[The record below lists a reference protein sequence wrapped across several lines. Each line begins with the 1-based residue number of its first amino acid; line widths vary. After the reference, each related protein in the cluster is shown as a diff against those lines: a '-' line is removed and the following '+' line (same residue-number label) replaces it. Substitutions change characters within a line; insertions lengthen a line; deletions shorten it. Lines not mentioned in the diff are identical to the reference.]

1 MKFLGNLLWLIFG
14 GLESA
19 IGYFTGSIALAI
31 TIVGIPW
38 AWQTFK
44 IGLLC
49 LWPFGATIEDKNQQH
64 GCLNLFM
71 NVIWFF
77 CGGLLAWL
85 SHIFWG
91 LLLYITIIGIPFGKQ
106 QFKLARLS
114 VAPFGKDVIP
124 SYLKSA
130 GPSSNTMQ
138 GLLFV
143 LLSSAYASLAYS
155 QEWTTIVNGTMW
167 TDSDGRSVQAHG
179 AGFLQVGDTWYMI
192 GEDRAS
198 SWHPDVNMYSSKDLQ
213 HWKFEGKIIE
223 NRKTHPDLGIR
234 RFIERPKIL
243 WNKKTGRFVV
253 WCHWEGSNYGASEA
267 GVFVSDNVTGPYTYH
282 WSGRP
287 LGIKSRD
294 CNVFQDDDG
303 TAYFISTIEENQHLG
318 FFRLSD
324 DYLQAEECTQ
334 LFKGMSREAPAL
346 VKVDGTYFMLSSAC
360 TGWNPNQCKLSYSR
374 NITSGWSRLENI
386 GDKIAYDTQAASI
399 LTIKG
404 TKQTTYLYVGDR
416 WMDPSLPES
425 KTIIFPLV
433 FKNGKCDI
441 IPLDRFEI
449 NFKTGEWK
457 SAQSYPFQ
465 DPSLSPAE
473 RAENLCSLL
482 TLDEKAR
489 LMEHTSPAIPR
500 LGIPE
505 FNWWN
510 EALHGVGR
518 NGTATVLPITM
529 AMAASF
535 DHPLVQKAYDA
546 VSDEAR
552 AKNNIA
558 RKDER
563 CKIYEGLSFWT
574 PNINIFRDPR
584 WGRGQE
590 TYGEDP
596 FLTTQMGLSVVRGL
610 QGEPGHKYQKL
621 FACAKHFAV
630 HSGPEWNRHS
640 FNIESLPPRDLY
652 ETYLPA
658 FKALV
663 QQGDVKEVMCAYQSI
678 DNEPCCGS
686 NRLLQ
691 QILRDDWGFKGI
703 VTSDCWALNDF
714 WNKSAHGI
722 SADKTEGISKA
733 LYAGTDVECGNAYSS
748 LSDAVA
754 AGKVTEEQMNIS
766 LKRLLQGRFELG
778 DFDADSLVEWRNIG
792 PEVIASKEH
801 RDISRQLARES
812 IVLLQNRDNLLPL
825 SRNMK
830 VAVLGPN
837 AADSVMLWGNYNGFP
852 SHTVTIL
859 DGIRSKNPDASYFRA
874 CGLVERTATDSW
886 FDNIRCFDGIY
897 TGLGGYFYNNQN
909 FEGTPATR
917 SYYQTAMKFDN
928 GGATAFAQGVNLE
941 NFSALFEGVLQSNT
955 TETITFSLRYSDKCM
970 LVVDKDTLL
979 NDWTPRSEDRVRSR
993 NINFTVE
1000 QGRTYKLELRYAQNT
1015 GNAVL
1020 SFDVGHQ
1027 VTYTDEQ
1034 ILSSVADADVVVF
1047 VGGISP
1053 RLEGEEMRVSYPG
1066 FKGGD
1071 RTDIELPQVQRD
1083 MLALL
1088 HKAGKKVVYVNCSGS
1103 AIGLVPETENADAI
1117 LQAWYGGECGGD
1129 AVADV
1134 LFGDCNPSGKLPVT
1148 FYRNVDQL
1156 PDFLDYT
1163 MKGRTYRYMTEQP
1176 LFPFGFGLS
1185 YTGFN
1190 INKVSYKKGKV
1201 SAVVSN
1207 NGTRDGDE
1215 VVQVYI
1221 RRIADTDGPQKT
1233 LRGYQRVSVPAGGKV
1248 NVSIPLSRDSF
1259 EGWDPATNTMRV
1271 VPGKYEIMVGNS
1283 SRDTDLFKTVVNVK

>member
-49 LWPFGATIEDKNQQH
+49 LWPFGATIEDKNQKH
-64 GCLNLFM
+64 GCLNFFM

-91 LLLYITIIGIPFGKQ
+91 LLLYITIIGIPYGKQ

-243 WNKKTGRFVV
+243 WNKKTGKFVV

-386 GDKIAYDTQAASI
+386 GDKIAYDTQAAAI

-500 LGIPE
+500 LGIPNTVLADGPAGLRIQPTRE
-505 FNWWN
+505 GDKETFYCTHFPIGTLLASTWDVDLVKNVGAAMG
-510 EALHGVGR
+510 EEVLEYGADVLLAPALNIHRNPLCGR
-518 NGTATVLPITM
+518 NFEYYSEDPLITGKCAA
-529 AMAASF
+529 AMT
-535 DHPLVQKAYDA
+535 LGVQRNK
-546 VSDEAR
+546 
-552 AKNNIA
+552 
-558 RKDER
+558 
-563 CKIYEGLSFWT
+563 
-574 PNINIFRDPR
+574 
-584 WGRGQE
+584 GRGTTIKHYAANNQE
-590 TYGEDP
+590 DNRLFSNSHVAEKTMREIYLKGFEIAVKESQPLSIMTSYNLLNGTHTANHYELIQNVLRDEWGFEGVVMTDWCTTQAVVAELGFGNPGKYGESSSAMCVHAGNDWI
-596 FLTTQMGLSVVRGL
+596 M
-610 QGEPGHKYQKL
+610 PG
-621 FACAKHFAV
+621 
-630 HSGPEWNRHS
+630 
-640 FNIESLPPRDLY
+640 
-652 ETYLPA
+652 
-658 FKALV
+658 
-663 QQGDVKEVMCAYQSI
+663 
-678 DNEPCCGS
+678 
-686 NRLLQ
+686 
-691 QILRDDWGFKGI
+691 
-703 VTSDCWALNDF
+703 
-714 WNKSAHGI
+714 SA
-722 SADKTEGISKA
+722 
-733 LYAGTDVECGNAYSS
+733 TDVEGI
-748 LSDAVA
+748 LKAVA
-754 AGKVTEEQMNIS
+754 
-766 LKRLLQGRFELG
+766 
-778 DFDADSLVEWRNIG
+778 
-792 PEVIASKEH
+792 
-801 RDISRQLARES
+801 
-812 IVLLQNRDNLLPL
+812 DN
-825 SRNMK
+825 
-830 VAVLGPN
+830 
-837 AADSVMLWGNYNGFP
+837 
-852 SHTVTIL
+852 
-859 DGIRSKNPDASYFRA
+859 
-874 CGLVERTATDSW
+874 
-886 FDNIRCFDGIY
+886 
-897 TGLGGYFYNNQN
+897 
-909 FEGTPATR
+909 
-917 SYYQTAMKFDN
+917 
-928 GGATAFAQGVNLE
+928 
-941 NFSALFEGVLQSNT
+941 
-955 TETITFSLRYSDKCM
+955 
-970 LVVDKDTLL
+970 
-979 NDWTPRSEDRVRSR
+979 
-993 NINFTVE
+993 
-1000 QGRTYKLELRYAQNT
+1000 KL
-1015 GNAVL
+1015 
-1020 SFDVGHQ
+1020 
-1027 VTYTDEQ
+1027 
-1034 ILSSVADADVVVF
+1034 SVADLQF
-1047 VGGISP
+1047 CTYNI
-1053 RLEGEEMRVSYPG
+1053 L
-1066 FKGGD
+1066 K
-1071 RTDIELPQVQRD
+1071 TCII
-1083 MLALL
+1083 
-1088 HKAGKKVVYVNCSGS
+1088 CSGD
-1103 AIGLVPETENADAI
+1103 IIE
-1117 LQAWYGGECGGD
+1117 
-1129 AVADV
+1129 
-1134 LFGDCNPSGKLPVT
+1134 
-1148 FYRNVDQL
+1148 
-1156 PDFLDYT
+1156 
-1163 MKGRTYRYMTEQP
+1163 
-1176 LFPFGFGLS
+1176 
-1185 YTGFN
+1185 
-1190 INKVSYKKGKV
+1190 
-1201 SAVVSN
+1201 
-1207 NGTRDGDE
+1207 
-1215 VVQVYI
+1215 
-1221 RRIADTDGPQKT
+1221 
-1233 LRGYQRVSVPAGGKV
+1233 
-1248 NVSIPLSRDSF
+1248 
-1259 EGWDPATNTMRV
+1259 
-1271 VPGKYEIMVGNS
+1271 
-1283 SRDTDLFKTVVNVK
+1283 